1 MSVNF
6 DACRQCI
13 CCVVQASVRT
23 RCTACSL
30 LADIRPPT
38 SSCRV
43 GLIFIVSCRTSFTVS
58 DRHTS
63 MTGVD
68 SLCWWITT
76 SCCVNAGWIH
86 SQLPKYTV
94 SGKDAPPPKHVQI
107 TLWKQNDSHY
117 FLCIMIS
124 HLFAM
129 FVWNFTTT
137 GLSIAE
143 ILLFIKTRSKIA
155 VANIAT

>member
-1 MSVNF
+1 MNKLMSVNF

-86 SQLPKYTV
+86 SQLPKYTM

-107 TLWKQNDSHY
+107 TLWIENDSHY
-117 FLCIMIS
+117 FYLYHKN

-129 FVWNFTTT
+129 FVWDFTTT
-137 GLSIAE
+137 SLSVAE
-143 ILLFIKTRSKIA
+143 ILLL
-155 VANIAT
+155 